1 MDLIAILKT
10 KIAGIPQGDHSLGLK
25 SVLGHIEAAY
35 KHLLRGQSQEDETAF
50 TDVIY
55 RTNQAFEG
63 SVKEAYRVLAGKDPA
78 HERPYKIEQY
88 LGDKKILRDRVL
100 SQFTNYRTQWRNQST
115 HDYNL
120 DFDENEALLAIVS
133 VSAFAAVLIDQI
145 AERLIQETAEAE
157 SKESETLKFNISDAG
172 TLADQ
177 SSLAFQEFVRWHREN
192 SGRQVIETELQVVA
206 GLSGFLSTVM
216 ADAQIEVEPTFKIG
230 DRIARPDLMI
240 SRGDEKVIV
249 EVKRSLGSSVAER
262 GMLQLEA
269 YLGAA
274 GSREG
279 ILFINPVSNDEL
291 VVSEHLV
298 SGNKRVVMIA
308 PAKFTKRRAAF
319 DLAD

>member
-78 HERPYKIEQY
+78 HEQPYKIEQY

-100 SQFTNYRTQWRNQST
+100 SQFTNYRTQWRNKST

-133 VSAFAAVLIDQI
+133 AFAAVLIDQI
-145 AERLIQETAEAE
+145 AERLIQNTAEAD
-157 SKESETLKFNISDAG
+157 SKETETLKFNISDTG

-177 SSLAFQEFVRWHREN
+177 SSLAFQEFVRWNREN
-192 SGRQVIETELQVVA
+192 SGRQAIETELQVVA

-216 ADAQIEVEPTFKIG
+216 PDAQIVLEPSLIIG

-240 SRGDEKVIV
+240 SRGSEKILV
-249 EVKRSLGSSVAER
+249 EVKRSLSKSVAER

-269 YLGAA
+269 YLSATE
-274 GSREG
+274 SREG
-279 ILFINPVSNDEL
+279 ILFINPDSNDEL

-308 PAKFTKRRAAF
+308 PAKFTERRIPP
-319 DLAD
+319 DLTD